1 MGKSSGGN
9 RESSLQVTRGGRTGP
24 GYTEPVNGPSTPSSK
39 GLEIQYVYVDK
50 LTGNMSNGYASLK
63 AVRNDVNRADR
74 DDKASGIYEA
84 DSYYIERIEQLK
96 GRGRS
101 ERYWNG

>member
-1 MGKSSGGN
+1 
-9 RESSLQVTRGGRTGP
+9 
-24 GYTEPVNGPSTPSSK
+24 
-39 GLEIQYVYVDK
+39 
-50 LTGNMSNGYASLK
+50 MSNGYASLK
-63 AVRNDVNRADR
+63 AVRNAVNRADR
-74 DDKASGIYEA
+74 DDKASGTYEP